1 MASPSLASGWATT
14 VPRLRRWILNSAECD
29 LQKTGT
35 PLRYAPAYGSEE
47 KTFCLLTR
55 HLSLSAQ
62 ARLTNVPGYYQP
74 SR

>member
-35 PLRYAPAYGSEE
+35 PLRCAAAYGSEE
-47 KTFCLLTR
+47 KLLFCL
-55 HLSLSAQ
+55 
-62 ARLTNVPGYYQP
+62 PGTYQP